1 MRRPWCIGGR
11 RALAVLA
18 FGLALL
24 LVPAAAAAGGPR
36 MLAMP
41 DVRQHTVYACG
52 AAALQAVLA
61 YYGIDSRQDTL
72 MAKLGTDRKIGTR
85 WWEIERVAGEY
96 GLKTADFEHMS
107 TQDLQAFIDRGI
119 PVIIALQAWVDGPS
133 GVPADWERRTE
144 DGHYI
149 VATGYDERNF
159 YFEDPATFGIGYIPR
174 AELDA
179 RWHDFDEYG
188 WRLEHFGIAFESPK
202 GPVDYDRILVRIE

>member
-1 MRRPWCIGGR
+1 MSVRSFVRILSTL
-11 RALAVLA
+11 ALALVLA
-18 FGLALL
+18 GGAS
-24 LVPAAAAAGGPR
+24 AGGPR

-72 MAKLGTDRKIGTR
+72 MAKLGTNAKIGTR

-96 GLKTADFEHMS
+96 GLKATDYEHLGLADLER
-107 TQDLQAFIDRGI
+107 FIDKGV
-119 PVIIALQAWVDGPS
+119 PVIIALQAWVDGPV
-133 GVPADWERRTE
+133 GGLEEWRGRTE

-149 VATGYDERNF
+149 VTTGYDQANF

-174 AELDA
+174 DELDA

-202 GPVDYDRILVRIE
+202 GRFDYQGTLVRIQ